1 MSLLIGKW
9 GSKYNLY
16 HEMVLVLD
24 DETYTHLLS
33 GALHTVRTEHA
44 SPSTA
49 EPVAAL
55 TLHPFT
61 LITWVPAAPTASCV
75 FFASGFVG
83 CLGPLCSGRLAIGQ
97 KGWGRK
103 HQPLLATFDPCPV
116 GVGPSP
122 LGQGNSEGPLCL
134 PLRPALP
141 QWHPGTRATRFP
153 VEVPTPLLPKTPPK
167 STTCTQA
174 SVSGSASGSSELG

>member
-33 GALHTVRTEHA
+33 GALHTVRTEHE
-44 SPSTA
+44 SPSAA

-61 LITWVPAAPTASCV
+61 LITWVPAARTASCI

-97 KGWGRK
+97 KGWGMK

-134 PLRPALP
+134 LTPP
-141 QWHPGTRATRFP
+141 
-153 VEVPTPLLPKTPPK
+153 PTPSVASRHQGNTLPRGGPNASAPQDPSQINYLYSNKCLRVCLLRGVPN
-167 STTCTQA
+167 
-174 SVSGSASGSSELG
+174 